1 MKGIILAGGLYKH
14 LLTAAKAAVICAN
27 SNADEI
33 IKRS

>member
-1 MKGIILAGGLYKH
+1 MKDIILAGSLYKH
-14 LLTAAKAAVICAN
+14 LLTAAKAGFVCAN

>member
-1 MKGIILAGGLYKH
+1 MKAIILAGGLGNQ
-14 LLTAAKAAVICAN
+14 LLTAAKAGFVCAN

>member
-1 MKGIILAGGLYKH
+1 MKGIILADGLGKQ
-14 LLTAAKAAVICAN
+14 LLTAAKAAVVCAN